1 VAREWNKLS
10 PRKVASC
17 KTQGFYS
24 DGLGLWLQVSKWG
37 TKSWVFRYK
46 RDGRG
51 RYLGLGPLHTV
62 SLAEARER
70 ARQARQTL
78 LDGKDPIEAKRQF
91 RKATLLAD
99 AKRKTFRNCA
109 ADYLAEHSD
118 SWKNAKHRAQWASSI
133 ERANKAF
140 GDLDV
145 VDIDVDIILNFLR
158 PIWRKTPE
166 TGSRIRGRVEAILDW
181 ATAANRRQGENPA
194 RWRGH
199 LEHLLKAKPK
209 ATHHPAL
216 PFSELPAFMAE
227 LREHN
232 GISARA
238 LEFTILTA
246 ARTSEAIGAKW
257 DEIDLEAKIWT
268 VPPKR
273 MKAGRQHRV
282 PLSNRTVELLEA
294 LPRDTSG
301 FVFIG
306 ASIGKPISNMAM
318 LQLLRGM
325 PGRDGLTVHGFR
337 STFSDWA
344 RERTAFPRDVVE
356 MALAHAIRDK
366 SEAAYRRGDALE
378 KRRRLMAEW
387 VGYCQSPAVNA
398 EVVAL
403 HG

>member
-1 VAREWNKLS
+1 M
-10 PRKVASC
+10 
-17 KTQGFYS
+17 
-24 DGLGLWLQVSKWG
+24 
-37 TKSWVFRYK
+37 
-46 RDGRG
+46 
-51 RYLGLGPLHTV
+51 
-62 SLAEARER
+62 
-70 ARQARQTL
+70 
-78 LDGKDPIEAKRQF
+78 
-91 RKATLLAD
+91 
-99 AKRKTFRNCA
+99 
-109 ADYLAEHSD
+109 
-118 SWKNAKHRAQWASSI
+118 
-133 ERANKAF
+133 
-140 GDLDV
+140 
-145 VDIDVDIILNFLR
+145 
-158 PIWRKTPE
+158 
-166 TGSRIRGRVEAILDW
+166 
-181 ATAANRRQGENPA
+181 
-194 RWRGH
+194 
-199 LEHLLKAKPK
+199 KAKPK